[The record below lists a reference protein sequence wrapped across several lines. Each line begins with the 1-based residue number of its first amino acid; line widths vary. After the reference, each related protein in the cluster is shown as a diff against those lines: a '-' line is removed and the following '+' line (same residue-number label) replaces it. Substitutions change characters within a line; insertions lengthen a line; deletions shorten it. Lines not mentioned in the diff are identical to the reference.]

1 MKKEAINPSSMWPP
15 MGYSTALKV
24 DNVVYTS
31 GLVPVNKNGDTIAV
45 GDIKEQSLHCFRQ
58 IELCVGEAGGT
69 RGNIVKIT
77 AYLRNMTD
85 YPGYKEARTEFFAG
99 ITPPASIAI
108 EIRDLYKKEW
118 LVEIEAMAVL

>member
-1 MKKEAINPSSMWPP
+1 MKKEAINPESMWPP

-24 DNVVYTS
+24 GNVVYTS
-31 GLVPVNKNGDTIAV
+31 GLVPVDKSGATLSK

-58 IELCVGEAGGT
+58 IELCVKEAGGS
-69 RGNIVKIT
+69 RDNIVKIT

-85 YPGYKEARTEFFAG
+85 YPGYKDARTEFFKG
-99 ITPPASIAI
+99 LTPPASVAL
-108 EIRDLYKKEW
+108 EIKDLYQKDW